1 VLGARHSVALMGRQD
16 KKEERHRVPRSQQT
30 MSLYQVQKLIYQ
42 LNRDPRTRERY
53 AAERDAVLA
62 EYELTEEEKGAL
74 TQPDIGLLYVLGVN
88 GQLLM
93 HFAALHKIEWTD
105 YLERMRQGL
114 KQHGQV
120 REGVYAATGYEGVE
134 AHDARL
140 KAARE
145 NR

>member
-1 VLGARHSVALMGRQD
+1 
-16 KKEERHRVPRSQQT
+16 

-53 AAERDAVLA
+53 AGERDAVLA
-62 EYELTEEEKGAL
+62 EYELTDEERQAIV
-74 TQPDIGLLYVLGVN
+74 QPDIGLLYVLGVN

-93 HFAALHKIEWTD
+93 HFAALHKIEWND

-114 KQHGQV
+114 EKHGQV

-140 KAARE
+140 KQEREAR
-145 NR
+145 

>member
-1 VLGARHSVALMGRQD
+1 
-16 KKEERHRVPRSQQT
+16 

-62 EYELTEEEKGAL
+62 EHELTDEERRAL
-74 TQPDIGLLYVLGVN
+74 IDADIGLLYVLGVI

-93 HFAALHKIEWTD
+93 HFAALHKIEWNA
-105 YLERMRQGL
+105 YLEAMRQGL
-114 KQHGQV
+114 VRHGPV
-120 REGVYAATGYEGVE
+120 REGVYAATGYEGVA

-140 KAARE
+140 KRE
-145 NR
+145 REIH

>member
-1 VLGARHSVALMGRQD
+1 
-16 KKEERHRVPRSQQT
+16 

-42 LNRDPRTRERY
+42 LNRDPRARDRY
-53 AAERDAVLA
+53 ASERESVLA
-62 EYELTEEEKGAL
+62 EYELTDEERGAIV
-74 TQPDIGLLYVLGVN
+74 QPDIGLLYVLGVN

-93 HFAALHKIEWTD
+93 HFAALHKIEWPD

-114 KQHGQV
+114 KTHGPV

-140 KAARE
+140 KHERE
-145 NR
+145 TR

>member
-1 VLGARHSVALMGRQD
+1 
-16 KKEERHRVPRSQQT
+16 

-53 AAERDAVLA
+53 AAERDSVLA
-62 EYELTEEEKGAL
+62 EYELSDEERSAIVE
-74 TQPDIGLLYVLGVN
+74 PDIGLLYVLGVN

-93 HFAALHKIEWTD
+93 HFAALHKIEWLD

-114 KQHGQV
+114 QTHGAV

-140 KAARE
+140 KTERE
-145 NR
+145 GR

>member
-1 VLGARHSVALMGRQD
+1 
-16 KKEERHRVPRSQQT
+16 

-53 AAERDAVLA
+53 ARERDAVLA
-62 EYELTEEEKGAL
+62 EYDLTDEERAAL
-74 TQPDIGLLYVLGVN
+74 VQPDIGLLYVLGVN

-93 HFAALHKIEWTD
+93 HFAALHKIEWND
-105 YLERMRQGL
+105 YLERMRHGL
-114 KQHGQV
+114 AKHGQV

-140 KAARE
+140 KAERE
-145 NR
+145 KR

>member
-1 VLGARHSVALMGRQD
+1 
-16 KKEERHRVPRSQQT
+16 

-42 LNRDPRTRERY
+42 LNRDPRARERY
-53 AAERDAVLA
+53 ASERDAVLA
-62 EYELTEEEKGAL
+62 EYELSEEERRAIIE
-74 TQPDIGLLYVLGVN
+74 PDIGLLYVLGVN

-93 HFAALHKIEWTD
+93 HFAALHKIEWND

-114 KQHGQV
+114 KLHGAV
-120 REGVYAATGYEGVE
+120 REGVYAATGYEGVA

>member
-1 VLGARHSVALMGRQD
+1 LIGWRV
-16 KKEERHRVPRSQQT
+16 EERIAA

-53 AAERDAVLA
+53 ASERDAVLS
-62 EYELTEEEKGAL
+62 EYELSDDERRAIVE
-74 TQPDIGLLYVLGVN
+74 PDIGLLYVLGVN

-93 HFAALHKIEWTD
+93 HFAALHKIEWND

-114 KQHGQV
+114 KAHGPV

-134 AHDARL
+134 AHDAQL
-140 KAARE
+140 KQQRE
-145 NR
+145 RR

>member
-1 VLGARHSVALMGRQD
+1 
-16 KKEERHRVPRSQQT
+16 

-53 AAERDAVLA
+53 AAERDSVLA
-62 EYELTEEEKGAL
+62 EYELSDEERQAIVE
-74 TQPDIGLLYVLGVN
+74 PDVGLLYVLGVN

-93 HFAALHKIEWTD
+93 HFAALHKIEWLD

-114 KQHGQV
+114 KTHGPV

-140 KAARE
+140 KTERE
-145 NR
+145 TS

>member
-1 VLGARHSVALMGRQD
+1 V
-16 KKEERHRVPRSQQT
+16 
-30 MSLYQVQKLIYQ
+30 SLYQVQKLIYQ
-42 LNRDPRTRERY
+42 LNRDPRTQARY
-53 AAERDAVLA
+53 ENERDAVLG
-62 EYELTEEEKGAL
+62 EYELTSEERDALEK
-74 TQPDIGLLYVLGVN
+74 PDIGLLYVLGVN

-114 KQHGQV
+114 KIHGAV

-140 KAARE
+140 KSGRE
-145 NR
+145 KR

>member
-1 VLGARHSVALMGRQD
+1 
-16 KKEERHRVPRSQQT
+16 

-42 LNRDPRTRERY
+42 LNRDPRTRQRY
-53 AAERDAVLA
+53 AEERDVVLR
-62 EYELTEEEKGAL
+62 EYDLTQEEIGAL
-74 TQPDIGLLYVLGVN
+74 QKPDIGLLYVLGVN

-93 HFAALHKIEWTD
+93 HFAALHRIEWTD

-114 KQHGQV
+114 REHGPV

-140 KAARE
+140 KAERE
-145 NR
+145 AH

>member
-1 VLGARHSVALMGRQD
+1 
-16 KKEERHRVPRSQQT
+16 

-53 AAERDAVLA
+53 ADERDAVLA
-62 EYELTEEEKGAL
+62 EYELTDVERRAL
-74 TQPDIGLLYVLGVN
+74 VGTGDEGPDIGLLYVLGVN

-93 HFAALHKIEWTD
+93 HFAALHKIEWND

-114 KQHGQV
+114 RKHGPV

-140 KAARE
+140 KRE
-145 NR
+145 REER

>member
-1 VLGARHSVALMGRQD
+1 
-16 KKEERHRVPRSQQT
+16 

-42 LNRDPRTRERY
+42 LNRDARTQERY
-53 AAERDAVLA
+53 AAGRDSVLA
-62 EYELTEEEKGAL
+62 EYELTMEERAAL
-74 TQPDIGLLYVLGVN
+74 VEPDIGLLYVLGVN

-93 HFAALHKIEWTD
+93 HFAALHKIEWLD

-114 KQHGQV
+114 KEHGPV

-140 KAARE
+140 KRE
-145 NR
+145 RETR

>member
-1 VLGARHSVALMGRQD
+1 
-16 KKEERHRVPRSQQT
+16 

-53 AAERDAVLA
+53 ASERDSVLA
-62 EYELTEEEKGAL
+62 EYELSDEERAAIVE
-74 TQPDIGLLYVLGVN
+74 PDIGLLYVLGVN

-93 HFAALHKIEWTD
+93 HFAALHKIEWND

-114 KQHGQV
+114 ETHGAV

-134 AHDARL
+134 AHDVRL
-140 KAARE
+140 KRE
-145 NR
+145 REAG

>member
-1 VLGARHSVALMGRQD
+1 
-16 KKEERHRVPRSQQT
+16 

-42 LNRDPRTRERY
+42 LNRDPRQRERY
-53 AAERDAVLA
+53 AAERDSVLD
-62 EYELTEEEKGAL
+62 EYELSDEERRAL
-74 TQPDIGLLYVLGVN
+74 TAPDIGLLYILGVN

-114 KQHGQV
+114 KTHGAV

-140 KAARE
+140 KQARE
-145 NR
+145 HK

>member
-1 VLGARHSVALMGRQD
+1 
-16 KKEERHRVPRSQQT
+16 

-53 AAERDAVLA
+53 ERECDAVLA
-62 EYELTEEEKGAL
+62 EYELTAEEMSAL

-93 HFAALHKIEWTD
+93 HFAALHKIEWLD

-114 KQHGQV
+114 KAHGHV
-120 REGVYAATGYEGVE
+120 REGVYASTGYEGVD

>member
-1 VLGARHSVALMGRQD
+1 
-16 KKEERHRVPRSQQT
+16 
-30 MSLYQVQKLIYQ
+30 MSLYQVQKLIYH

-53 AAERDAVLA
+53 ASERDVVLA
-62 EYELTEEEKGAL
+62 EYELSDEERAAIVGVGEEG
-74 TQPDIGLLYVLGVN
+74 PDIGLLYVLGVN

-93 HFAALHKIEWTD
+93 HFAALHKIEWLD

-114 KQHGQV
+114 KIHGPV

-140 KAARE
+140 KKARE

>member
-1 VLGARHSVALMGRQD
+1 
-16 KKEERHRVPRSQQT
+16 

-53 AAERDAVLA
+53 ASECDAVLA
-62 EYELTEEEKGAL
+62 EYELSDEERQAIIGVDGEG
-74 TQPDIGLLYVLGVN
+74 PDVGLLYVLGVN

-93 HFAALHKIEWTD
+93 HFAALHRIGWND

-114 KQHGQV
+114 VAHGPV

-140 KAARE
+140 KSERE
-145 NR
+145 TS